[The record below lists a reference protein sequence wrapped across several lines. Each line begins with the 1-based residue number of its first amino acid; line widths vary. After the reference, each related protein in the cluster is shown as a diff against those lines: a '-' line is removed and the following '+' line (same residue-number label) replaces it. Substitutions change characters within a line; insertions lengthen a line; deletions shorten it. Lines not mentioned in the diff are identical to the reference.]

1 VTGLGPLRKKLEL
14 LSRVYE
20 MTNEAVFTGDEN
32 EAQAYVDLMEK
43 REIYFTQIK
52 ILDEEISD
60 EVRGTEALGVLDDIK
75 RLTGKIVALDRANAA
90 AASRIMDGLKKSLK
104 GINENRNVSKKYND
118 FITASDGMY
127 FDQKN

>member
-1 VTGLGPLRKKLEL
+1 
-14 LSRVYE
+14 